1 LTDQT
6 VERYWDRI
14 TQEPQPQENK
24 SFDELVEDFSQKTGI
39 EVI

>member
-1 LTDQT
+1 VD
-6 VERYWDRI
+6 RYWDRI
-14 TQEPQPQENK
+14 TQEPQSQPQENK